1 MAVSLWHNRNKKEKW
16 LTHPDTWSLPIY
28 LLQLFSVSE
37 RYNDSQTTRRGV
49 AQATGGV
56 MSQVHNCVY
65 NCCTLCRLQPEQQRH
80 ERHKEMA
87 TGFPTYF
94 FFEPLWLFSVFS
106 VDLSL
111 EWLESLESTDS
122 LDLSRL
128 RSLSLCFLR
137 RSISRRRSTGS
148 SLYFPSAYKRRGEG
162 GQSWTQGLQCPSSA
176 PFTLLLTAQTSGE
189 LEFNWALINI
199 PL

>member
-1 MAVSLWHNRNKKEKW
+1 MSIGAQMYVHGVISNLNSRNTKGRKK
-16 LTHPDTWSLPIY
+16 
-28 LLQLFSVSE
+28 
-37 RYNDSQTTRRGV
+37 
-49 AQATGGV
+49 
-56 MSQVHNCVY
+56 
-65 NCCTLCRLQPEQQRH
+65 RLR
-80 ERHKEMA
+80 
-87 TGFPTYF
+87 FPTYF

-148 SLYFPSAYKRRGEG
+148 SLYFPSPYKCRE
-162 GQSWTQGLQCPSSA
+162 
-176 PFTLLLTAQTSGE
+176 E
-189 LEFNWALINI
+189 EEFNTKVYSALVQHHYFAIDCTDFWRTGVYLSTNQCSI
-199 PL
+199 LKCKIMHY